1 MLKKMGKSKYRMHLI
16 SESDQFYYDF
26 LLDVRNYRIAVIS
39 DLLLRV
45 KEQKL
50 KGENS
55 LIPECRRHMMRETFE
70 ER

>member
-45 KEQKL
+45 K
-50 KGENS
+50 
-55 LIPECRRHMMRETFE
+55 
-70 ER
+70 